1 MRFNSIFTSL
11 IYLLISININLT
23 LALND
28 LNNNIQ
34 NPLNLEINN
43 ENNNNEKNNE
53 YNNNNNNNEYNND
66 ITNNQFNFINN
77 FKNYINKFSNSIEIN
92 KIRNENDIKLR
103 ESLKFTKENFLNLI
117 NSNDIN
123 IKEEEEGKPIYYT
136 SVPKE
141 NWKINFDKYKENYI
155 IRIFFSNLKFKD
167 NLIKLFKNLSI
178 DIWEIST
185 GNNLKFIDFKINSK
199 DEGLKIFNLIYSN
212 VYYNDNEDIEKQEY
226 KFEFKDLIDL
236 KFDILIKDLP
246 QTIFETFPFEDDNY
260 NDLLLSELSNNID
273 DKESIDPLSVD
284 IFFRQYRDL
293 NTIYNWFDL
302 LLLTYPHLLEVEWIG
317 QTFEGRDIKALRLTS
332 HKHVE
337 DPINSK
343 TVVITAGIHAREWI
357 SVSTACYILY
367 RLLQDYEAGKKKANL
382 FLQNM
387 DFLFLP
393 VMNPDGYDYTFK
405 NERLWRKNRQETYL
419 PRCFGI
425 DIDHSFDFHFTK
437 TYDSPC
443 SEDYS
448 GEGAF
453 ESLESDAWNKYLN
466 QTKHDHPIYGY
477 IDLHSYAQEVLY
489 PYAYSCSELPRDE
502 ENLLELAYGLSKAI
516 RLQSGKNYGV
526 LNACQD
532 KGSDM
537 VPSMGSG
544 SALDYMYHN
553 RAYWAFV
560 LKLRDS
566 GSHGFLLP
574 SKYIV
579 PVGKE
584 IYSSI
589 KYFSSFV
596 LGLDN

>member
-1 MRFNSIFTSL
+1 MRFNSIFSSL
-11 IYLLISININLT
+11 IYLSISTNIHLI
-23 LALND
+23 LASND
-28 LNNNIQ
+28 LDQNNVQ
-34 NPLNLEINN
+34 NLLQLEINN
-43 ENNNNEKNNE
+43 INNEHSNE
-53 YNNNNNNNEYNND
+53 HSNDDND
-66 ITNNQFNFINN
+66 IPNNQFNFMNS
-77 FKNYINKFSNSIEIN
+77 FKNYINKFTDSIETN
-92 KIRNENDIKLR
+92 KIRNQNDIILR
-103 ESLKFTKENFLNLI
+103 ESLKNTKESFLSLI
-117 NSNDIN
+117 NSDDMN
-123 IKEEEEGKPIYYT
+123 IRNNNGGEEETIYYT

-141 NWKINFDKYKENYI
+141 NWKIDFDKYKDKYV
-155 IRIFFSNLKFKD
+155 IRIFFSDLKFKD
-167 NLIKLFKNLSI
+167 NLIKLLKDLSI

-185 GNNLKFIDFKINSK
+185 GNSLKFIDFKINSK

-212 VYYNDNEDIEKQEY
+212 VYYYTNGEHDEQEY
-226 KFEFKDLIDL
+226 KFEFKDLVDL

-260 NDLLLSELSNNID
+260 NDLLLSELSKDNTND
-273 DKESIDPLSVD
+273 DVAPVDPLAVD

-302 LLLTYPHLLEVEWIG
+302 LLLTYPNLLEVEWIG

-393 VMNPDGYDYTFK
+393 VMNPDGYDYSFK

-425 DIDHSFDFHFTK
+425 DIDHSFDFHFTR

-448 GEGAF
+448 GEGSF

-584 IYSSI
+584 IYASI

-596 LGLDN
+596 LGLDD